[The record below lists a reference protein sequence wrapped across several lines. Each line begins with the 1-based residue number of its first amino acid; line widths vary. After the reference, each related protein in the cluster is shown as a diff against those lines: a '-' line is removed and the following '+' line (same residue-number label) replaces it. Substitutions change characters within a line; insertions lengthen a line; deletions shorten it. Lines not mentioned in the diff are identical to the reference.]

1 MKRSEKIL
9 LSGLFVLSFFPAIA
23 SAQSLAGYSNLT
35 SFSVL
40 SGSYVTTGAGSN
52 VSGDMGAFG
61 AAITLGANSTI
72 SGSNFAGAAITLGA
86 DSTVSGSNLAG
97 AAITLGTGSTVGGS
111 NEANLPITRF
121 TNVNNALLELSTA
134 QSTFNNLTAGKTLAA
149 TMGGAQTLTAG
160 VYNAPALTTAAGTI
174 LTLDAAGAS
183 NPNWVF
189 NIDTYLSTGASTSVN
204 IANLAPGG
212 TASVIWNTGT
222 YTSLAASNSFVGS
235 VFAGSSITTGDS
247 TTSGPLFANGFVTL
261 GASGTI
267 NSMVVAPI
275 PEPEIYALM
284 LAGIGL
290 LTLKVRRD
298 KKNQQ
303 PVAAA

>member
-1 MKRSEKIL
+1 MKCSKKIL
-9 LSGLFVLSFFPAIA
+9 LFGLVALSFIPAIA

-52 VSGDMGAFG
+52 VSGDMGALTYIATG
-61 AAITLGANSTI
+61 AGSSGESSNYALSYITTGANSTG
-72 SGSNFAGAAITLGA
+72 SGSNFAGGYITTGIG
-86 DSTVSGSNLAG
+86 SSGIGSNSPG
-97 AAITLGTGSTVGGS
+97 MAAS
-111 NEANLPITRF
+111 NF
-121 TNVNNALLELSTA
+121 SNVNNAMVELSAA
-134 QSTFNNLTAGKTLAA
+134 QLALKSLTAGSTLAA

-160 VYNAPALTTAAGTI
+160 VYNAPELTTAAGTV
-174 LTLDAAGAS
+174 LTLDAGNQL
-183 NPNWVF
+183 NPYWVF

-204 IANLAPGG
+204 VANLALGG
-212 TASVIWNTGT
+212 TASVIWNTGG
-222 YTSLAASNSFVGS
+222 YASFGAGNSIVGS
-235 VFAGSSITTGDS
+235 VFAGEYISTGAT
-247 TTSGPLFANGFVTL
+247 TTSGPLFAKEYVTL

-267 NSMVVAPI
+267 NSMVVAPV

-303 PVAAA
+303 SVAAA